1 MTTGRRHRIARP
13 SAARQ
18 KSVAALSV
26 VAVCAAAFL
35 AGNRSWLL
43 HAHDDKGPHAHAVP
57 SQHRPHSSTSLRDHT
72 HHHGVHAH
80 AGHSSTADD
89 VTTPTTAG
97 SPVNAPA
104 DDPSAI
110 VVDPIPP
117 VVVRHGRPL
126 DLDRSALCGSTS
138 VGHAPGPRPGVDDT
152 CRGRVHFSR
161 RAPPATTGRRIQDL
175 LLSSHALLN

>member
-1 MTTGRRHRIARP
+1 MTTSRRHKIVSP
-13 SAARQ
+13 SAARR
-18 KSVAALSV
+18 KYVASLSV
-26 VAVCAAAFL
+26 VAVCAAATL

-57 SQHRPHSSTSLRDHT
+57 SQHQPRSSTLVTIHT
-72 HHHGVHAH
+72 HRHGAHAH
-80 AGHSSTADD
+80 AGHSNAAGD

-97 SPVNAPA
+97 SPVKPPA

-126 DLDRSALCGSTS
+126 DLASSAPCDSTFA
-138 VGHAPGPRPGVDDT
+138 GQAPGPRTGVDDDGH
-152 CRGRVHFSR
+152 GRIHFSR
-161 RAPPATTGRRIQDL
+161 RAPPATTGRRLQDL
-175 LLSSHALLN
+175 LLSSHALLI